1 MTQPERTCSSPCW
14 SKLPLPAPSSA
25 MNAVAPAPSNTQVDS
40 RAATPGTFESTTPV
54 IIVKM
59 DGTKFQSSKF
69 EEILRRSISPANFLA
84 RVLAANSQL
93 FVSQQHALRLKP
105 QVEAENP
112 RLPTWHRLETGE
124 ATFLIWWF
132 AGLPKSI
139 IGLMTIY
146 TTCWGDNPAHDPASN
161 TQPWA
166 NSAKFPPQLC
176 TGPGV
181 LERTLVTCSK

>member
-1 MTQPERTCSSPCW
+1 
-14 SKLPLPAPSSA
+14 
-25 MNAVAPAPSNTQVDS
+25 
-40 RAATPGTFESTTPV
+40 
-54 IIVKM
+54 M
-59 DGTKFQSSKF
+59 DGTKFQSWKF

-139 IGLMTIY
+139 
-146 TTCWGDNPAHDPASN
+146 CWFDDNIHDLLGWQSCTRPC
-161 TQPWA
+161 QQH
-166 NSAKFPPQLC
+166 SALSQLC
-176 TGPGV
+176 KVPSTAVHRAWCAANGHLWPVQNSGLYILGSSMCIIIVIPSEEV
-181 LERTLVTCSK
+181 LQILEVWSKPSKSSMFWEK